1 MMLDIIL
8 IAFSIC
14 FAMNMGASGIAP
26 AFSVVWGTN
35 ISTGISIFLLFSLMV
50 FAGAFYAGEKT
61 MHTIASQINYSCND
75 SLTLIGI
82 VFFSITLSLFIA
94 NILGAPQSTSQS
106 TVVALLAS
114 SVYFN
119 STTSLKLLLEIIP
132 TWVILP
138 IFAFLFCFFFYKV
151 FKHTIFK
158 RFNVFITSTG
168 NFPRRIVI
176 VIVAMYVAFSIG
188 SNNVA
193 NITGPLFSI
202 IDFKG
207 NILLMLVLVAFFFGI
222 GAKILGQRNLANTGS
237 KLIEIN
243 ISEGLIISLTSA
255 TLLLFASLYKGIP
268 TSLVQLNVAGILGIG
283 AAKNGF
289 KLLAVNQYLKKFAT
303 VWIISP
309 IISFFCVYILL
320 ILFNPQV

>member
-35 ISTGISIFLLFSLMV
+35 TSKGISIFLLFSLMV
-50 FAGAFYAGEKT
+50 FAGALYAGEKT

-114 SVYFN
+114 SVYFK
-119 STTSLKLLLEIIP
+119 SATSLKLLFVIIP
-132 TWVILP
+132 TWFILP
-138 IFAFLFCFFFYKV
+138 IIAFLFCFFFYKIYNGSIL
-151 FKHTIFK
+151 KK
-158 RFNVFITSTG
+158 FNFFITSTS
-168 NFPRRIVI
+168 NFQRRI

-255 TLLLFASLYKGIP
+255 SLLLFASLYKGIP
-268 TSLVQLNVAGILGIG
+268 TSLVQLNVASILGIG

-289 KLLAVNQYLKKFAT
+289 KLLAVNHYLKKFAT
-303 VWIISP
+303 VWLISP
-309 IISFFCVYILL
+309 IISFLCVYILL
-320 ILFNPQV
+320 LLFNPQA